1 MYKNQI
7 IINIYF
13 CSKVEEKMGENS
25 HDAIEGKL
33 EELRIKD
40 TDITW
45 SAKVRGRKKN
55 SSEPSGSVKDSFVDT
70 GFSDVDIE
78 SKLSELQCPF
88 SWPIPRC
95 GIIPSEKILSL
106 TEKDK
111 ELEDDDFK
119 IRK

>member
-1 MYKNQI
+1 MDENNQ
-7 IINIYF
+7 
-13 CSKVEEKMGENS
+13 
-25 HDAIEGKL
+25 DAIEAKL
-33 EELRIKD
+33 EELKITD
-40 TDITW
+40 NDITW
-45 SAKVRGRKKN
+45 SAKVSGGNKKN
-55 SSEPSGSVKDSFVDT
+55 SEPSGSLKDSSVDT
-70 GFSDVDIE
+70 GFSDINID

-95 GIIPSEKILSL
+95 GVIPSEKILLL